1 MAGPIESTSS
11 IPVPRHQTILGA
23 RDKTVVTSDRTLQIT
38 QEAVTARNEAENTAD
53 FEAYL
58 NHRTITVLERGAE
71 SDRQYSAKD
80 DAVAVG
86 SGKQIP

>member
-1 MAGPIESTSS
+1 MADPIQSTSS
-11 IPVPRHQTILGA
+11 VPIPRHQTILGA
-23 RDKTVVTSDRTLQIT
+23 KDQTVVTSDRST
-38 QEAVTARNEAENTAD
+38 QVTAAAVTARNDAENTAD